1 MTKPFDELMLRAQA
15 LLRRAKSVAAKPST
29 RLAAGALLLDIEWRG
44 LPRHRLRLLSIQGD
58 AEDRAS

>member
-1 MTKPFDELMLRAQA
+1 MLRAQA